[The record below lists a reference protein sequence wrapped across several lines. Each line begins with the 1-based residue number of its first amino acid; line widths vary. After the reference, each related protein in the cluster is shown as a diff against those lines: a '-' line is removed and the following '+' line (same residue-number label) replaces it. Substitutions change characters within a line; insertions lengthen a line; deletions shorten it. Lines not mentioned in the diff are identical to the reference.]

1 MNKSSFFAFTLFA
14 LSSVSLAAEN
24 TQLDR
29 IENKVDKV
37 VDAVVIDDPLKNK
50 TFGIEVNPI
59 RLLLFNGEQKSFS
72 GTVSLFNVFDNA
84 ELAFPVFIGKS
95 KADIFSHRGDFYSA
109 TVDAHYR
116 NFLGT
121 TRRGFYLAGFT
132 RLAALRGT
140 EGRDYEFIWDNT
152 SAVNKRSSELK
163 LGLGFGIGYR
173 IFSKSGLYW
182 GTSLSI
188 GRYLI
193 GESDKYV
200 DNTFLADD
208 DAELIVDFELLKFG
222 LLF

>member
-37 VDAVVIDDPLKNK
+37 VDAVVIADPLKNK

-95 KADIFSHRGDFYSA
+95 KADIFSHRGELCLRSFGSA
-109 TVDAHYR
+109 RQPWRNKSRHDEKRYR
-116 NFLGT
+116 
-121 TRRGFYLAGFT
+121 
-132 RLAALRGT
+132 
-140 EGRDYEFIWDNT
+140 
-152 SAVNKRSSELK
+152 
-163 LGLGFGIGYR
+163 
-173 IFSKSGLYW
+173 
-182 GTSLSI
+182 LSI
-188 GRYLI
+188 
-193 GESDKYV
+193 
-200 DNTFLADD
+200 FL
-208 DAELIVDFELLKFG
+208 
-222 LLF
+222 